1 MKNSPLVNVDQ
12 YAYQLSDGVDLMA
25 IPGVSY
31 TTILT
36 LIAEV
41 GMDLNQKFPSAKH
54 FVSWLG
60 LCPNRKVSGGKV
72 LSSKTRKNKHR
83 LAIAFRQAA
92 NSIGNQKEHELAHFF
107 RRIAFRTGRKVAI
120 TATARKLAIIIY
132 HMLDKQQSY
141 QPLGM
146 EAYEQKLRNKKIKDI
161 QRTMKK
167 HHIKAEELEMA
178 L

>member
-1 MKNSPLVNVDQ
+1 VKNSPLVNVDQ

-92 NSIGNQKEHELAHFF
+92 N
-107 RRIAFRTGRKVAI
+107 
-120 TATARKLAIIIY
+120 
-132 HMLDKQQSY
+132 
-141 QPLGM
+141 
-146 EAYEQKLRNKKIKDI
+146 
-161 QRTMKK
+161 
-167 HHIKAEELEMA
+167 
-178 L
+178 